1 MGKNDA
7 SLGAGTLEKNI
18 KKQSVSQS
26 SVIISVINSTQMPF
40 RPNKMNLKTHLL
52 EFVLFFL
59 SLEQTLCS
67 T

>member
-40 RPNKMNLKTHLL
+40 RPNKMNLKTHLQL
-52 EFVLFFL
+52 PKAGYK
-59 SLEQTLCS
+59 
-67 T
+67 